1 MRCRAGRAR
10 GGGTI
15 TLWILASRM
24 APPIAFTIPYFLV
37 YRHLELLDT
46 LTGLIIIY
54 LTFNLSLVIWMMRPF
69 YDQLPRSLEEA
80 AWIDGATMWQGFYR
94 IILPL
99 SGPGLAATAILCFL
113 FAWND
118 FFFALILTRTEAMT
132 APVAVVN
139 FMNYEGWEW
148 GRIAAGGTMIMLPV
162 LVFSFVVRRYL
173 VHGLTG
179 GAIERMTLL
188 ITGGAS
194 GIGAETAR
202 RAAKRGYKVAINYRS
217 RDAQAKKV
225 VADIAA
231 KGGQGDRPAG
241 RHGAA
246 KPTSCGCSTRPSGR
260 SGRSPIWSTA
270 PASAGARGSTNST
283 RRCWPNLFAINV
295 DRPDAVLP
303 RGRAAHVD
311 QARRQG
317 RRDRQRLVDGR
328 APSAAGRARRP
339 MPRARP
345 RSIPSPRAS
354 PGRSPPRASGS
365 IRCGPAWC

>member
-1 MRCRAGRAR
+1 MQSSLRARVALQALAALLAVLVLSPFLWLVVMSFKTNDEIFRFPPRLFFEATSSNYTALWTSGFRSSFANSLVVSIASTLVSLVIGTPAAYALSRWTTRAGA
-10 GGGTI
+10 TV

-24 APPIAFTIPYFLV
+24 APPIAFTIPYFLA

-46 LTGLIIIY
+46 LTGLTIIY

-80 AWIDGATMWQGFYR
+80 AWIDGATLWQSFYR

-173 VHGLTG
+173 VSGLTG
-179 GAIERMTLL
+179 GAI
-188 ITGGAS
+188 
-194 GIGAETAR
+194 
-202 RAAKRGYKVAINYRS
+202 
-217 RDAQAKKV
+217 
-225 VADIAA
+225 
-231 KGGQGDRPAG
+231 KG
-241 RHGAA
+241 
-246 KPTSCGCSTRPSGR
+246 
-260 SGRSPIWSTA
+260 
-270 PASAGARGSTNST
+270 
-283 RRCWPNLFAINV
+283 
-295 DRPDAVLP
+295 
-303 RGRAAHVD
+303 
-311 QARRQG
+311 
-317 RRDRQRLVDGR
+317 
-328 APSAAGRARRP
+328 
-339 MPRARP
+339 
-345 RSIPSPRAS
+345 
-354 PGRSPPRASGS
+354 
-365 IRCGPAWC
+365 